1 MAANDTML
9 VQLTTGQLQALVR
22 AAVVDAL
29 GELEGL
35 AANRA
40 PALLDRSG
48 LARELGF
55 SVSTVDKL
63 RADGCPHVRVG
74 DVPRFEL
81 ALVLA
86 WLRNREAS
94 ASPAGGQRLETAESK
109 PVQLAT
115 G

>member
-81 ALVLA
+81 PTVLA

-94 ASPAGGQRLETAESK
+94 AVQAGAPPNEVAENM
-109 PVQLAT
+109 PVRRAL